1 MNTETTCCETD
12 GCNTAVTEKNER
24 NETTVRFTE
33 PTWSADRHDQGVD
46 LEVTLPGVKKEDLN
60 LEVHGQHLQLEAQ
73 RATPE
78 SSGKLIY
85 GQPAPDG
92 YRLKLRL
99 GDTLDGSA
107 LKANLADG
115 ILKVAIPLVE
125 SAQPRKV
132 EIG

>member
-1 MNTETTCCETD
+1 MNTDTTCCQTD
-12 GCNTAVTEKNER
+12 GCNTAVADQ
-24 NETTVRFTE
+24 NETTIRYSE
-33 PTWSADRHDQGVD
+33 PTWNADRHDQGVD
-46 LEVTLPGVKKEDLN
+46 LKITLPGVKKEALDLK
-60 LEVHGQHLQLEAQ
+60 VHGQHLQLEAQ
-73 RATPE
+73 RALSG

-85 GQPAPDG
+85 GEPSPEG

-115 ILKVAIPLVE
+115 ILKVSIPLHE

-132 EIG
+132 EIN

>member
-1 MNTETTCCETD
+1 MNTETTCCQTD
-12 GCNTAVTEKNER
+12 GCNTAVADQTE
-24 NETTVRFTE
+24 TAVHYSE
-33 PTWSADRHDQGVD
+33 PSWSADRHDQGVN
-46 LEVTLPGVKKEDLN
+46 LEVTLPGVNKEALS
-60 LEVHGQHLQLEAQ
+60 LEVHGQHLKLEAR
-73 RATPE
+73 RATAK

-85 GQPAPDG
+85 GQPNPEG

-115 ILKVAIPLVE
+115 ILKVSIPLVK

-132 EIG
+132 EIN

>member
-1 MNTETTCCETD
+1 MNTDTTCCQTD
-12 GCNTAVTEKNER
+12 GGNTAVADQ
-24 NETTVRFTE
+24 NETTVRYSE
-33 PTWSADRHDQGVD
+33 PIWSADRHDQGVD
-46 LEVTLPGVKKEDLN
+46 LEVTLPGVSKEALN
-60 LEVHGQHLQLEAQ
+60 LEVHGQHLKLEAQ
-73 RATPE
+73 RATPK

-85 GQPAPDG
+85 GQPNPDG

-115 ILKVAIPLVE
+115 ILKISIPLHE

-132 EIG
+132 EID

>member
-1 MNTETTCCETD
+1 MNNDTTCCQTD
-12 GCNTAVTEKNER
+12 GCNTAVAER
-24 NETTVRFTE
+24 TETTIRYSE

-46 LEVTLPGVKKEDLN
+46 LEITLPGVKKEDLN
-60 LEVHGQHLQLEAQ
+60 LEVHSQYLQLEAK
-73 RATPE
+73 RAIAE
-78 SSGKLIY
+78 NSGKLIY
-85 GQPAPDG
+85 GQPSPEG

-115 ILKVAIPLVE
+115 ILKVTIPLHE

-132 EIG
+132 EIN